1 MKFFLQLILIFGLG
15 YAAQT
20 MLPWWSL
27 VATATLLGLFFYYQ
41 RGGLA
46 FLAGFLGMGLL
57 WVVQIY
63 YLQGLDQGAIAENM
77 GELFSLSATGL
88 IWVSALVAALLGG
101 LGCWTGWVFRD
112 LVSSTAQESA

>member
-27 VATATLLGLFFYYQ
+27 VITAVVLGLIFYYQ

-57 WVVQIY
+57 WLVQIY
-63 YLQGLDQGAIAENM
+63 YLQGLDQGEIAESM
-77 GELFSLSATGL
+77 GALFSLSANAL
-88 IWVSALVAALLGG
+88 IWVSALIAALLGG

-112 LVSSTAQESA
+112 LVRPAAQESA